1 MAIYFALLQKSAHV
15 ADSAVCFWGSRIFG
29 LNQLKGLQ
37 IMAAQDYAAVVQQL
51 YVAYF
56 GRPADYFGLQNFE
69 AQLDAMGAP
78 KTLTELNA
86 AVQAGT
92 TPALN
97 ALVNSFASSS
107 ESTALYG
114 TDNSPIGISKFL
126 VAVFQNVIGR
136 TPDLGPGWDFWYNA
150 LATGALS
157 RANAA
162 LAIAEGALSN
172 TSAQGLL
179 DAQAVVNKQKVAS
192 AFTTALDTPEKINA
206 YSTAAAVATATGL
219 LKDVTASTDV
229 AAYQTTV
236 LAAVSTVVTGSIGG
250 TTANLTAAVETVAG
264 TNGNDTFNG
273 TYTQG
278 GATGDTL
285 NALDS
290 IDGGSGTDTLNILAL
305 DALTSLPGGLV
316 VKNVENLS
324 FRGAAGITFDATA
337 TAGVTGVTSIAV
349 TQATT
354 AAITAASTTA
364 VSVTGATGDV
374 AIDGGSSQSVTT
386 AGGAGVD
393 IALGA
398 TTVAKGAISVVDSN
412 QNTGTIAIDGG
423 TTVSVSASGAS
434 TGTITLGQGGA
445 ATDKASG
452 AVAVTSIGAAS
463 AAATDVTLGAITID
477 GGSTVTV
484 IQTASS
490 DGTSAATDGT
500 GSTITQSAVDIGGG
514 KATAVTV
521 VQTAAATAVGAVDAV
536 AAAKQTTEVTFSA
549 VTAGQTVIIDGLT
562 FTASKALTAA
572 QVAAAFASIA
582 AGAGQGS
589 AAAGNGIYTGALTN
603 FSSGAVVTSGT
614 TSKVVFTEKTA
625 GTNGT
630 IDVDNGTATAP
641 TIGTTVAGT
650 AAVDAVE
657 GVLGVVGGAVTINDD
672 AGGKLATVTL
682 NGTGAASIT
691 SDKLTT
697 LNVANTDQ
705 NVTVVNTAATT
716 LALTADNLG
725 VDATGTIALGGVYT
739 TLNLTAASDSVFT
752 LTGAG
757 VATLAVSGAGV
768 ADLGAST
775 LGALKTVTVSGSAG
789 LNLVTATATKVDTSA
804 TTGNSSIGIDSTVG
818 TFTGGAGKDT
828 VTVSS
833 TTVTKA
839 ITLGAG
845 DDTLDLTAFT
855 AATLGATVSGGDGT
869 DTLVLDSAVAE
880 TNSATNTFATKFDG
894 FEKLSL
900 TQAAA
905 DLTVDLANLDN
916 ISYVISAGAAA
927 GFTETLKNLAAAGTV
942 ELTTA
947 KGDAASLI
955 DVQLAD
961 TDGTSDVL
969 NLVLKNGA
977 NTDFGKVNVDG
988 VETVNITA
996 TDSTATTINTHTLDL
1011 TAADAKAIVVTGNAN
1026 VTLTGETGNVV
1037 LASLDGSAMTGKLI
1051 ASTNGTVAETIK
1063 GGSAADTLTAAGNG
1077 DTLNGGAGA
1086 DTLIVTGNLAT
1097 LTGGAGNDTFNVAA
1111 PTTNVNSYATIT
1123 DLAAGDIIKFAASA
1137 VDFNAS
1143 KVSLADTAVFQDYA
1157 NAAVAATD
1165 TGDVSWFQIGGNTYV
1180 IDNVSNGTT
1189 FTNGTD
1195 VIVKITGL
1203 VDLSHSSF
1211 SATTNT
1217 LVVIS

>member
-1 MAIYFALLQKSAHV
+1 
-15 ADSAVCFWGSRIFG
+15 
-29 LNQLKGLQ
+29 
-37 IMAAQDYAAVVQQL
+37 MAAQDYAAVVQQL

-69 AQLDAMGAP
+69 AQLNAMGAP

-97 ALVNSFASSS
+97 ALVNSFANSA

-192 AFTTALDTPEKINA
+192 AFTAALDTPEKINA

-229 AAYQTTV
+229 DAYQTTV
-236 LAAVSTVVTGSIGG
+236 LAAVGTVVTGSIGG
-250 TTANLTAAVETVAG
+250 TTANLTTAVETVAG

-305 DALTSLPGGLV
+305 DALTSLPSGLV

-324 FRGAAGITFDATA
+324 FRGAEGITFDATA
-337 TAGVTGVTSIAV
+337 AAGVTGVTSIAV

-354 AAITAASTTA
+354 ATITAASTTA

-374 AIDGGSSQSVTT
+374 AINGGSSQSVTT
-386 AGGAGVD
+386 AGGTGVD
-393 IALGA
+393 ITLGA
-398 TTVAKGAISVVDSN
+398 TTGAKGAISVTDAKQS
-412 QNTGTIAIDGG
+412 TGNIAIDGG
-423 TTVSVSASGAS
+423 TTVAVSASGAAA
-434 TGTITLGQGGA
+434 GTIDIGQNTKATGA
-445 ATDKASG
+445 IS
-452 AVAVTSIGAAS
+452 VTSIGAA
-463 AAATDVTLGAITID
+463 AAGADATLGAITID

-484 IQTASS
+484 IQTATS
-490 DGTSAATDGT
+490 DATAAAEDTT
-500 GSTITQSAVDIGGG
+500 GHTITQSAVDIGGG
-514 KATAVTV
+514 KATEVTV
-521 VQTAAATAVGAVDAV
+521 VQTAAATAVAAVEAV
-536 AAAKQTTEVTFSA
+536 AAVKQTTVVTFA
-549 VTAGQTVIIDGLT
+549 ALAAGETMTIAGLT

-572 QVAAAFASIA
+572 QVAAAFANIA
-582 AGAGQGS
+582 AGGGQGS
-589 AAAGNGIYTGALTN
+589 AASGNGIYTGALTD
-603 FSSGAVVTSGT
+603 FSSGAVVASGT
-614 TSKVVFTEKTA
+614 SSTITFTEKTA
-625 GTNGT
+625 GTNAT
-630 IDVDNGTATAP
+630 IDVDNGDVDP
-641 TIGTTVAGT
+641 TVAAGVT
-650 AAVDAVE
+650 GVAAVDAE
-657 GVLGVVGGAVTINDD
+657 AGVLGVVGGVVTINDD
-672 AGGKLATVTL
+672 AGGKLTKVTL
-682 NGTGAASIT
+682 NGTGAATIT
-691 SDKLTT
+691 SDKLVT
-697 LNVANTDQ
+697 LNVANTDA
-705 NVTVVNTAATT
+705 NVSVVNTAATT

-725 VDATGTIALGGVYT
+725 VDATGTIAVGGTYT
-739 TLNLTAASDSVFT
+739 TLNLTAASDSAFLV
-752 LTGAG
+752 TGAG
-757 VATLAVSGAGV
+757 VTTLAVSGAGV
-768 ADLGAST
+768 ADLKTTT

-804 TTGNSSIGIDSTVG
+804 TTGNSSIEIDSTVG

-845 DDTLDLTAFT
+845 DDTLDLTDFT

-869 DTLVLDSAVAE
+869 DTLVMDSGVAA
-880 TNSATNTFATKFDG
+880 TNSTTNTFATKFDG

-900 TQAAA
+900 NQAAA
-905 DLTVDLANLDN
+905 SLTVDLANLDN
-916 ISYVISAGAAA
+916 ISYVISAGAADT
-927 GFTETLKNLAAAGTV
+927 FTETIKNLAAAGTV

-947 KGDAASLI
+947 KGGADSLV

-977 NTDFGKVNVDG
+977 DTDFGKVNVDD
-988 VETVNITA
+988 VETINITA

-1011 TAADAKAIVVTGNAN
+1011 TAAAAKSIVVTGNAN
-1026 VTLTGETGNVV
+1026 VTLTGAAGNVA
-1037 LASLDGSAMTGKLI
+1037 LTSLDASALTGKLV

-1063 GGSAADTLTAAGNG
+1063 GGSAADTLTAAGTG
-1077 DTLNGGAGA
+1077 DTLIGGAGA

-1097 LTGGAGNDTFNVAA
+1097 LTGGAGNDTFNVADA
-1111 PTTNVNSYATIT
+1111 TTNVNSYATIT
-1123 DLAAGDIIKFAASA
+1123 DLTAGDIIKFAASA

-1157 NAAVAATD
+1157 NAAIAATD

-1180 IDNVSNGTT
+1180 IDNVSNNASG
-1189 FTNGTD
+1189 FVNGSD
-1195 VIVKITGL
+1195 IIVKITGL

-1211 SATTNT
+1211 SATNNT

>member
-1 MAIYFALLQKSAHV
+1 
-15 ADSAVCFWGSRIFG
+15 
-29 LNQLKGLQ
+29 
-37 IMAAQDYAAVVQQL
+37 MAAQDYAAVVQQL

-78 KTLTELNA
+78 KTITELNA
-86 AVQAGT
+86 AVQSGSN
-92 TPALN
+92 PALN
-97 ALVNSFASSS
+97 ALINSFSSS
-107 ESTALYG
+107 AESTALYG

-179 DAQAVVNKQKVAS
+179 DAQAVQNKQKVAT
-192 AFTTALDTPEKINA
+192 AFTAALDTPEKINA

-236 LAAVSTVVTGSIGG
+236 LAAVSTVLTGSIGG

-290 IDGGSGTDTLNILAL
+290 IDGGAGTDTLNILAL

-324 FRGAAGITFDATA
+324 FRGAAGISFDQTAAT
-337 TAGVTGVTSIAV
+337 GITGLTNIAV

-354 AAITAASTTA
+354 ATITAAATTA

-374 AIDGGSSQSVTT
+374 AIDGGSTQSVTT
-386 AGGAGVD
+386 AGGTGVD
-393 IALGA
+393 ITLGA
-398 TTVAKGAISVVDSN
+398 TTGAKGAISVNDAKQS
-412 QNTGTIAIDGG
+412 TGNIAVDGG
-423 TTVSVSASGAS
+423 TTVSVTASGAA
-434 TGTITLGQGGA
+434 TGTIDIGQITK
-445 ATDKASG
+445 ATG
-452 AVAVTSIGAAS
+452 AVNVTSIGAA
-463 AAATDVTLGAITID
+463 AAGADATLGAITID

-484 IQTASS
+484 IQTATS
-490 DGTSAATDGT
+490 DATAAATDTT
-500 GSTITQSAVDIGGG
+500 GHTITQSAVDIGGG

-536 AAAKQTTEVTFSA
+536 AAVKQTTEVTFA
-549 VTAGQTVIIDGLT
+549 AMTAGQTVIIDGLT

-589 AAAGNGIYTGALTN
+589 AAAGNGIYTGTLAN

-625 GTNGT
+625 GTNAV

-641 TIGTTVAGT
+641 TVGTTVAGT
-650 AAVDAVE
+650 AAVDAVA
-657 GVLGVVGGAVTINDD
+657 GVLGVVGGVVTINDD
-672 AGGKLATVTL
+672 AGGKLTTVTL
-682 NGTGAASIT
+682 DGTGAATIV

-697 LNVANTDQ
+697 LNVANTDA
-705 NVTVVNTAATT
+705 NVTVTNTAATT
-716 LALTADNLG
+716 LALTVDNLG
-725 VDATGTIALGGVYT
+725 VDAAGTIAVGGAYT
-739 TLNLTAASDSVFT
+739 TVNLAVTSDSAFIA
-752 LTGAG
+752 TGAA

-768 ADLGAST
+768 ADLTGTA

-789 LNLVTATATKVDTSA
+789 LIMDDATTATSVNTSA
-804 TTGNSSIGIDSTVG
+804 TTGNTTIKINGTVG
-818 TFTGGAGKDT
+818 TFTGGAGQDT

-855 AATLGATVSGGDGT
+855 ALTLGANVSGGDGT
-869 DTLVLDSAVAE
+869 DTLVLDSGVAA
-880 TNSATNTFATKFDG
+880 TNSTNNTFATKFDG

-900 TQAAA
+900 NQAAA
-905 DLTVDLANLDN
+905 SLTVDLANLDN

-947 KGDAASLI
+947 AGDATSAV

-961 TDGTSDVL
+961 ATGTADVL
-969 NLVLKNGA
+969 NVVLKNGA
-977 NTDFGKVNVDG
+977 DTDFGILKAAD
-988 VETVNITA
+988 VETINITA
-996 TDSTATTINTHTLDL
+996 TDSTASTINTHTLSLD
-1011 TAADAKAIVVTGNAN
+1011 ADSVKSVVVTGNAN
-1026 VTLTGETGNVV
+1026 VTLTGEAADVALT
-1037 LASLDGSAMTGKLI
+1037 SLDASTLTGKLV

-1063 GGSAADTLTAAGNG
+1063 GGTAADTLTAAGTG

-1086 DTLIVTGNLAT
+1086 DTLIVAGNLAT

-1111 PTTNVNSYATIT
+1111 ATTNVNSYATIT
-1123 DLAAGDIIKFAASA
+1123 DLTAGDIIKFAASA

-1157 NAAVAATD
+1157 NAAIAATD

-1189 FTNGTD
+1189 FDNGTD

-1203 VDLSHSSF
+1203 VDLSKSSF
-1211 SATTNT
+1211 SATNHT

>member
-1 MAIYFALLQKSAHV
+1 
-15 ADSAVCFWGSRIFG
+15 
-29 LNQLKGLQ
+29 
-37 IMAAQDYAAVVQQL
+37 MAAQDYAAVVQQL

-78 KTLTELNA
+78 KTITELNA
-86 AVQAGT
+86 AVQSGSN
-92 TPALN
+92 PALN
-97 ALVNSFASSS
+97 ALINSFSSS
-107 ESTALYG
+107 AESTALYG

-179 DAQAVVNKQKVAS
+179 DAQAVLNKQKVAT

-236 LAAVSTVVTGSIGG
+236 LAAVSTVLTGSIGG
-250 TTANLTAAVETVAG
+250 TTANLTVAVETVAG

-290 IDGGSGTDTLNILAL
+290 IDGGAGTDTLNVLAL

-316 VKNVENLS
+316 IKNVENLS
-324 FRGAAGITFDATA
+324 FRGAAGITFDQTAAT
-337 TAGVTGVTSIAV
+337 GITGLTNIAV

-354 AAITAASTTA
+354 ATITAAATTA
-364 VSVTGATGDV
+364 VSVTGATGDI
-374 AIDGGSSQSVTT
+374 AIDGGSTQSVTT
-386 AGGAGVD
+386 AGGTGVD
-393 IALGA
+393 ITLGA
-398 TTVAKGAISVVDSN
+398 TTGAKGAISVNDAKQS
-412 QNTGTIAIDGG
+412 TGNIAVDGG
-423 TTVSVSASGAS
+423 TTVSVTASGAG
-434 TGTITLGQGGA
+434 TGTIDIGQVTK
-445 ATDKASG
+445 ATG
-452 AVAVTSIGAAS
+452 AVNVTSIGAA
-463 AAATDVTLGAITID
+463 AAGADATLGAITID

-484 IQTASS
+484 IQTATS
-490 DGTSAATDGT
+490 DATAAATDTT
-500 GSTITQSAVDIGGG
+500 GHTITQSAVDIGGG

-536 AAAKQTTEVTFSA
+536 AAVKQTTEVTFA
-549 VTAGQTVIIDGLT
+549 AMTAGQTVIIDGLT

-625 GTNGT
+625 GTNAT

-641 TIGTTVAGT
+641 TVGTTVAGT
-650 AAVDAVE
+650 AAIDAVA

-672 AGGKLATVTL
+672 AGGKLTTVTL
-682 NGTGAASIT
+682 DGTGAASIT

-716 LALTADNLG
+716 LGLTVDNLG
-725 VDATGTIALGGVYT
+725 VDAAGTIALGAAYT
-739 TLNLTAASDSVFT
+739 TLNLTATSDSAFV

-757 VATLAVSGAGV
+757 VTTLAVSGAGV
-768 ADLGAST
+768 ADLGATT

-789 LNLVTATATKVDTSA
+789 LNLITATATSVNTSA
-804 TTGNSSIGIDSTVG
+804 TTGDSSIGIDSTVG

-839 ITLGAG
+839 IALGAG

-855 AATLGATVSGGDGT
+855 AATLGANVSGGDGT
-869 DTLVLDSAVAE
+869 DTLVLDSGVAA
-880 TNSATNTFATKFDG
+880 TNSTTNTFATKFDG
-894 FEKLSL
+894 FEKLGL
-900 TQAAA
+900 NQAAA

-927 GFTETLKNLAAAGTV
+927 GVTETLKNLAAAGTV

-947 KGDAASLI
+947 AGDAASTV

-961 TDGTSDVL
+961 ATGTADVL
-969 NLVLKNGA
+969 NVVLKNGA
-977 NTDFGKVNVDG
+977 NTDFGILKAAD
-988 VETVNITA
+988 VETINITA
-996 TDSTATTINTHTLDL
+996 TDTTASTINTHTLSLD
-1011 TAADAKAIVVTGNAN
+1011 ADSVKSVVVTGNAN
-1026 VTLTGETGNVV
+1026 VTLTGAAAEVALT
-1037 LASLDGSAMTGKLI
+1037 SLDASTLTGKLV

-1063 GGSAADTLTAAGNG
+1063 GGTAADTLTAAGNG

-1086 DTLIVTGNLAT
+1086 DTLIVGGNLAT

-1111 PTTNVNSYATIT
+1111 ATTNVNSYATIT
-1123 DLAAGDIIKFAASA
+1123 DLTAGDIIKFAASA

-1157 NAAVAATD
+1157 NAAIASTD
-1165 TGDVSWFQIGGNTYV
+1165 TGDVSWFQVGGNTYV
-1180 IDNVSNGTT
+1180 IDNVSNNASA
-1189 FTNGTD
+1189 FVNGSD
-1195 VIVKITGL
+1195 IIVKITGL

-1211 SATTNT
+1211 SATNNT
-1217 LVVIS
+1217 LVIVS